1 VVFLEKEKNTKT
13 ESDVQLCNKPLFII
27 VETVSVAISAVF
39 IYICTILSRN
49 VKIKMTELI

>member
-1 VVFLEKEKNTKT
+1 VVFLEKETIT

-49 VKIKMTELI
+49 VKIKITELI